1 MNKSP
6 IFPSVM
12 QATCPDFSMLVGKI
26 LGGLFLVQILVLVG
40 VFLLKMKQKIESI
53 ARQNLDTIASIVTY
67 NLLLLI
73 LCIVSLSTVFIHIV
87 IGSC

>member
-26 LGGLFLVQILVLVG
+26 FGGLFLVQILVLVG
-40 VFLLKMKQKIESI
+40 VFLQVLTNF
-53 ARQNLDTIASIVTY
+53 RG
-67 NLLLLI
+67 
-73 LCIVSLSTVFIHIV
+73 FIDR
-87 IGSC
+87 G